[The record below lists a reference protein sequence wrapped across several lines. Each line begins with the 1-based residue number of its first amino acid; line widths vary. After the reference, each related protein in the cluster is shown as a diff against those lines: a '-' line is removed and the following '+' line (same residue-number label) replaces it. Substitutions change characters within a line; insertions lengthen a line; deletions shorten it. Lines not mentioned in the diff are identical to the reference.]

1 MKSILTFLFFICFYM
16 TASAQIR
23 SQEYYEQRRAELFK
37 KELEHYGLP
46 TSDNGKPYD
55 YSNPN
60 VVLALFQKLQ
70 EKWQIRR
77 KIPHTLP
84 EKTIP
89 KTVEETNLQRYDS
102 LMQPFVDIYQLAG
115 FEYGA
120 EVEIVPTRRLHGY
133 RHSNNPDEE
142 YYYLDDARGDVAL
155 LARVEYE
162 RVRATKETLDF
173 DTMMQLISDF
183 DLAGFTAMT
192 SYYAMKSKFPDKI
205 DIIESISPL
214 HTLSFWNINPR
225 YDRNSSPQPFDNI
238 GLERNNMMMYQ
249 LELGFERIPE
259 KFIQTIEQIGDFD
272 NNPLFFLASR
282 ALMDEKYELAKDIFV
297 KTLLY
302 STKDYQYH
310 IDRSD
315 CFSIRNVELSS
326 LWSLDSET
334 QKTERII
341 KAMKLVSWEDF
352 KAIQRKFRISK
363 EQALFLIPEILP
375 GQQQDFLDK
384 KGKKH
389 TVKLPKDFNLE

>member
-1 MKSILTFLFFICFYM
+1 MKSILTFLFFICFCM

-70 EKWQIRR
+70 DKWQIRH
-77 KIPHTLP
+77 KIPQTLP
-84 EKTIP
+84 QKTTP
-89 KTVEETNLQRYDS
+89 KAVEEANLQRYDS
-102 LMQPFVDIYQLAG
+102 LMLPFVDIYRLAG

-120 EVEIVPTRRLHGY
+120 EVEILPTRRMYGY
-133 RHSNNPDEE
+133 RHSNNSDEK

-162 RVRATKETLDF
+162 RIRATKETWDF
-173 DTMMQLISDF
+173 DAMMQLISDF
-183 DLAGFTAMT
+183 DLAGFTAMV
-192 SYYAMKSKFPDKI
+192 SYYTMKSKFRDKVALI
-205 DIIESISPL
+205 DSISPL

-315 CFSIRNVELSS
+315 CFTIRDIESSS
-326 LWSLDSET
+326 LWSLNSEA

-341 KAMKLVSWEDF
+341 KAMKLVSWEDV